1 MAKRNL
7 LKSNYGPCQIPY
19 FASTKPYHV
28 LVEYYFPQ
36 SLSPARLDRYLAG
49 GWFRSGPSLFR
60 AKMLC
65 LGGSLY
71 SVVNIRVALE
81 EYHFSRSLRRVLNRG
96 EARFRVEIGPAQV
109 DEQREGMYR
118 QHKRRFKGFI
128 FETLDEF
135 LFGGMSRFL
144 FDTQEI
150 AIYDED
156 QLVAVSYF
164 DQGQASLASLLGLY
178 QGGYQRYSLG
188 LFTMLHEIQYA
199 RTMGLRYFYP
209 GYILQG
215 YPGFDYKL
223 RLGHI
228 QYYNWQG
235 RWRPQERLDQ
245 ETFVRQ
251 VLEQRIATAAA
262 ALQHA
267 QISYRKMI
275 YPFFSV
281 GYLGMMEEDFVRG
294 ALCLELWPE
303 QTQNE
308 TTWLLEYVMEDR
320 LYQISWVRED
330 HDYAEL
336 MDANFSADF
345 YFSQDE
351 RPGLLVREKVLYR
364 HRSPEGII
372 NHLRRTVP
380 SG

>member
-1 MAKRNL
+1 M
-7 LKSNYGPCQIPY
+7 
-19 FASTKPYHV
+19 

-60 AKMLC
+60 AKLLC

-81 EYHFSRSLRRVLNRG
+81 EYRFSRSLRRVLNRG
-96 EARFRVEIGPAQV
+96 EERFRIEVGPAQV
-109 DEQREGMYR
+109 DEQRETMYR

-128 FETLDEF
+128 FDTLDEF

-150 AIYDED
+150 AIYDDD

-164 DQGQASLASLLGLY
+164 DQGHGSLASLLGLY
-178 QGGYQRYSLG
+178 RGGYQRYSLG
-188 LFTMLHEIQYA
+188 LLTMLHEIQYA
-199 RTMGLRYFYP
+199 RSMGLRYFYP
-209 GYILQG
+209 GYVLQG

-235 RWRPQERLDQ
+235 RWRPLERQDQ
-245 ETFVRQ
+245 DTFVVK

-262 ALQHA
+262 ALQQA
-267 QISYRKMI
+267 QISYRKLI

-294 ALCLELWPE
+294 ALCIELWPE
-303 QTQNE
+303 HNE
-308 TTWLLEYVMEDR
+308 DGKSLLLEYVMEDH
-320 LYQISWVRED
+320 LYQVSRVHED
-330 HDYAEL
+330 HDYVEL
-336 MDANFSADF
+336 MEANFSEDF
-345 YFSQDE
+345 FFGKGEQ
-351 RPGLLVREKVLYR
+351 PGLLVREKVLYR

-372 NHLRRTVP
+372 NHLRRVTL
-380 SG
+380 SR